1 MTKDQ
6 TRETPNQSLVASPK
20 VDEAMSALMTE
31 ARLAA
36 RWSDLSPDVRA
47 AHHRILRAYIAD
59 GAPPNI
65 SEFSTEIRGELSRRD
80 LVHIRDGKIA
90 LAYPFSTAVTDFAV
104 RAAGVEMHA
113 ICAIDALGVAAMIQR
128 ETKVTCLCPVCRAP
142 MALTI
147 AADGLTMTNVT
158 DPTARVWTG
167 VMEVGSCAADSQ
179 CTSMRMFCSPEHL
192 EVWRSDRPGMRGFDL
207 TLEEGVQLGAEIF
220 RAFLREPAEPGPE
233 AVDT

>member
-1 MTKDQ
+1 MNKDQ
-6 TRETPNQSLVASPK
+6 GREAPNRSLANSPK
-20 VDEAMSALMTE
+20 VDEAMSALLAE

-47 AHHRILRAYIAD
+47 AHHRILRAYVED

-65 SEFSTEIRGELSRRD
+65 SEFPCGIGAELSQRD

-90 LAYPFSTAVTDFAV
+90 LAYPFSTAVTDFTV
-104 RAAGVEMHA
+104 RSTGVEMHA
-113 ICAIDALGVAAMIQR
+113 VCAIDALGVAAMIQR
-128 ETKVTCLCPVCRAP
+128 ETEVSCLCPICRTP
-142 MALTI
+142 MALTV
-147 AADGLTMTNVT
+147 AADGLTITNAT

-220 RAFLREPAEPGPE
+220 RAFLREAAEPGPE
-233 AVDT
+233 AIDT

>member
-1 MTKDQ
+1 MNRDQ
-6 TRETPNQSLVASPK
+6 GSGAPDRSLANSPK
-20 VDEAMSALMTE
+20 VDEAMSALLSE

-36 RWSDLSPDVRA
+36 RWSELPPAVRD

-59 GAPPNI
+59 GAPLDI
-65 SEFSTEIRGELSRRD
+65 SEFPTEIRAELSQRD

-90 LAYPFSTAVTDFAV
+90 LAYPFSTAATDFAV

-113 ICAIDALGVAAMIQR
+113 VCAIDALGVAAMIRR
-128 ETKVTCLCPVCRAP
+128 ETEVSCLCPVCRTS

-147 AADGLTMTNVT
+147 AADGLAITNVT
-158 DPTARVWTG
+158 DRAARVWTG

-207 TLEEGVQLGAEIF
+207 TLEEGVQLGAAIF
-220 RAFLREPAEPGPE
+220 RAFLQERSETVP
-233 AVDT
+233 